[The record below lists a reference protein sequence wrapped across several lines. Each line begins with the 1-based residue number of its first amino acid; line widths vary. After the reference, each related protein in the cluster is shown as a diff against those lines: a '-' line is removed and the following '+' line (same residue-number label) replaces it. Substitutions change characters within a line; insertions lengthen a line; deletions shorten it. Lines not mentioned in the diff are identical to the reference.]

1 MMDDNSI
8 DKTVVKEEFNKDL
21 EDCQKLMTRIL
32 LNTKKDSCLSDDDI
46 GNLRIAM
53 YALIKDA
60 HTRSE
65 ELLGALEEVE
75 TLGEQFT
82 TIVHEFVLLIKQ
94 VQERFKKTCSDYRIF
109 KRNTSV
115 EFFNNLYYLKDLEEG
130 DYID

>member
-1 MMDDNSI
+1 MDDNSI

-32 LNTKKDSCLSDDDI
+32 LNTKKHSCLSDDDI